1 MYRQMTIRKGGYM
14 YITVITETEMDF
26 MDLLKSCWSG
36 AIDTLEYI
44 KEQGK
49 EEELLY
55 LIEELDLHDMTEIN
69 DFLWFDDEHIY
80 ECLGITEEDEEE
92 EQ

>member
-1 MYRQMTIRKGGYM
+1 M
-14 YITVITETEMDF
+14 YITVITEIEMNF
-26 MDLLKSCWSG
+26 TDLLDSCWSG

-44 KEQGK
+44 KEHGK

-69 DFLWFDDEHIY
+69 DFLWFDDEYIY
-80 ECLGITEEDEEE
+80 ERLGITEEDEEGG
-92 EQ
+92 Q

>member
-1 MYRQMTIRKGGYM
+1 M
-14 YITVITETEMDF
+14 YITVTTEIEMNF
-26 MDLLKSCWSG
+26 TDLLARCWSG

-44 KEQGK
+44 KEHGK

-69 DFLWFDDEHIY
+69 DFLWFDDEYIY
-80 ECLGITEEDEEE
+80 ESLGITEEDEEE
-92 EQ
+92 EK

>member
-1 MYRQMTIRKGGYM
+1 MYRQMAIRKGGYM
-14 YITVITETEMDF
+14 YITVITETEMNF
-26 MDLLKSCWSG
+26 MDLIQNCWSG

-44 KEQGK
+44 KEHDK

-69 DFLWFDDEHIY
+69 DFLWFDDEYIY
-80 ECLGITEEDEEE
+80 ECLGITEEDKEEE
-92 EQ
+92 

>member
-1 MYRQMTIRKGGYM
+1 M

-26 MDLLKSCWSG
+26 MDLLENCWSG

-44 KEQGK
+44 KDHDK

-55 LIEELDLHDMTEIN
+55 LIEELDLHDMNEIN
-69 DFLWFDDEHIY
+69 DFLWFDDEYIY
-80 ECLGITEEDEEE
+80 ECLGITEEDKEEE
-92 EQ
+92 